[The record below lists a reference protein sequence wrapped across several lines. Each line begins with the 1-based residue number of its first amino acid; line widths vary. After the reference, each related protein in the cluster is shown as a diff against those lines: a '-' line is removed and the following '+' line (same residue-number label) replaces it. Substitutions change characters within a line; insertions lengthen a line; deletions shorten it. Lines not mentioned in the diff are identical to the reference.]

1 MNWLCVHPGPDP
13 KSFPVQILVG
23 TDDSLQPV
31 ARLLH
36 DSLAE
41 AGKQVRLEIYQHGY
55 HDFCL
60 GPQGQTR
67 KDLPRGKAL
76 LDSALDA
83 LEKSVSFVKG
93 R

>member
-1 MNWLCVHPGPDP
+1 M
-13 KSFPVQILVG
+13 
-23 TDDSLQPV
+23 
-31 ARLLH
+31 ARLPC

-60 GPQGQTR
+60 GPQGETR
-67 KDLPRGKAL
+67 KDLPRGEVL
-76 LDSALDA
+76 PDSALDA